1 MSAES
6 MCALLCLNNWS
17 KHGLVKHGDLQ
28 EVATL
33 PEVDGEEGEQEG
45 DAFGSV
51 L

>member
-6 MCALLCLNNWS
+6 TRALLCLNNWS
-17 KHGLVKHGDLQ
+17 KQGLIKHEDL
-28 EVATL
+28 EEAATL

-45 DAFGSV
+45 DSFGSV